1 MTSRFSIVIPW
12 RHRRELAKTLKIN
25 APWFDRYA
33 AEVIVVN
40 CGGDP
45 DEAAALID
53 AHPIPGVR
61 QVLLPAESFSKALAC
76 NVGAWCSS
84 SELLFFLDTDIV
96 VKTDVFRAAAD
107 LLEKRRCF
115 VKIRT
120 VRELKPQVDPATRF
134 LKEQVSSWRMVSTTG
149 QRATLHF
156 YTQGDG
162 SRCGSGL
169 LLLKKSDLI
178 GVGGFNASL
187 QGWGFEDLDL
197 HIRLQFLAK
206 LRPHAL
212 GETIHLTH
220 GDNLRHVTGPSRGE
234 NYRLNMMACFENY
247 SQQQLLGT
255 YAQDVETWSSR
266 LREIGSPH
274 RAPPEPPSH
283 PAAATAPGQN

>member
-12 RHRRELAKTLKIN
+12 RHRPELAKTLKIN

-45 DEAAALID
+45 AEASALID
-53 AHPIPGVR
+53 AHPVPRVR
-61 QVLLPAESFSKALAC
+61 QVLLPAQSFSRALAC
-76 NVGAWCSS
+76 NVGAFCSG
-84 SELLFFLDTDIV
+84 SERLFFLDTDIV
-96 VKTDVFRAAAD
+96 VKTDVFAAASD
-107 LLEKRRCF
+107 LLDRRRCF

-120 VRELKPQVDPATRF
+120 VRETRPQKEPATRF

-169 LLLKKSDLI
+169 MLMKKADLI
-178 GVGGFNASL
+178 SVGGFNSGL

-197 HIRLQFLAK
+197 QIRLQFVAR

-220 GDNLRHVTGPSRGE
+220 GDQVRDLTTSRGE
-234 NYRLNMMACFENY
+234 SYRLNMTACFENY
-247 SQQQLLGT
+247 SQQQLMGT
-255 YAQDVETWSSR
+255 YVQDVATWCSQ
-266 LREIGSPH
+266 LREIESPD
-274 RAPPEPPSH
+274 RAPLAPAPD
-283 PAAATAPGQN
+283 PAAATAPAQS

>member
-1 MTSRFSIVIPW
+1 LRFSIVIPW
-12 RHRRELAKTLKIN
+12 RHRPELAKTLKIN
-25 APWFDRYA
+25 RPWFDRYA

-45 DEAAALID
+45 AEASALIE

-61 QVLLPAESFSKALAC
+61 QVLLPVESFSKALAC

-96 VKTDVFRAAAD
+96 VRSDVFHAAGD
-107 LLEKRRCF
+107 LLAQRPCF

-120 VRELKPQVDPATRF
+120 VRETRPQKEPATRF

-149 QRATLHF
+149 QRATVHF

-169 LLLKKSDLI
+169 LLLKKADLI
-178 GVGGFNASL
+178 SVGGFNSGL

-197 HIRLQFLAK
+197 NIRLQFLAK
-206 LRPHAL
+206 LRPYAI

-220 GDNLRHVTGPSRGE
+220 GDQVRDVTASSRSE

-247 SQQQLLGT
+247 SQQQLMGT
-255 YAQDVETWSSR
+255 YAQDIETWCSR
-266 LREIGSPH
+266 LREIGSPD
-274 RAPPEPPSH
+274 RAPLEPPSH
-283 PAAATAPGQN
+283 PAAATTPGHN